1 MSSDREKID
10 AFGPLWS
17 GPDVLEIDGSKRTL
31 QTVQRAF
38 DLVAEEVVAIDLV
51 DLSGGRYAFRFYD
64 GEDRRVVAFVFDAD
78 YNVLEELR
86 APVADWIGDEEYE
99 KSGMEAFFA
108 GNIALKL
115 FRKVQGGAA

>member
-1 MSSDREKID
+1 MSSEREKID

-17 GPDVLEIDGSKRTL
+17 GPDVLEIGGGKRTL
-31 QTVQRAF
+31 QAVQRAF

-51 DLSGGRYAFRFYD
+51 DLSGGRYVFRFYD

-115 FRKVQGGAA
+115 FRKIQGGAA

>member
-1 MSSDREKID
+1 MPSDREKID
-10 AFGPLWS
+10 SFGPLWS
-17 GPDVLEIDGSKRTL
+17 GPDALEIGGENRTL
-31 QTVQRAF
+31 QAVQRAF

-51 DLSGGRYAFRFYD
+51 DLSGGRFAFRFYD

-78 YNVLEELR
+78 FNILEEFR
-86 APVADWIGDEEYE
+86 APVADWLGDDEYD

-115 FRKVQGGAA
+115 FRKVQGGSP